1 MKHLLLLFAF
11 FVPNLACAGVIGWPD
26 VIGVEDACTQVAM
39 DTAIELAGYTRS
51 DVHTDKVDVEF
62 FEVNFNGTTMDTYEY
77 VLRVG
82 EKYMS
87 IVVDVVDQFG
97 SNRRC
102 VFDAANSR
110 F

>member
-1 MKHLLLLFAF
+1 MKHLLLFALFVSNFAY
-11 FVPNLACAGVIGWPD
+11 AGVIGWPN
-26 VIGVEDACTQVAM
+26 VIGVEDDCTQVAM

-51 DVHTDKVDVEF
+51 DVHTDRVDVEF
-62 FEVNFNGTTMDTYEY
+62 FEVSFNGSTMDTFEY

-82 EKYMS
+82 QKHMS

-102 VFDAANSR
+102 VFDAANSSW
-110 F
+110 

>member
-1 MKHLLLLFAF
+1 MKHLLLSLF
-11 FVPNLACAGVIGWPD
+11 FVSSSAHGGVIGWPN
-26 VIGVEDACTQVAM
+26 VIGVEDDCTQVAM

-62 FEVNFNGTTMDTYEY
+62 FEVSFNGSTMDTFEY

-82 EKYMS
+82 RKHMS
-87 IVVDVVDQFG
+87 IVVDIVG
-97 SNRRC
+97 SIGGGTQC
-102 VFDAANSR
+102 VFDAANSQ